1 MHLMTT
7 WRRRLSFCGLL
18 ALAAAAAP
26 QAQDLTAETEAW
38 RAEREARLAADDGWL
53 TVAGLFF
60 LTEGDNTFG
69 ASPLND
75 IVLRTGPDSAGVFT
89 LRRGEITVRATAGE
103 TLTIDGR
110 DTATA
115 RLWPYEGRVAPHDRD
130 RAALALRP
138 LQRRPAGHPHA
149 RPRQRDSPRL
159 HRFALVPGRRGLPGA
174 GAGTSPTPNRGRW
187 SSRTS
192 WGDVETFRTSGS
204 VAFSVG
210 GAEHRMTAF
219 DAGGRLWFIFRDLT
233 SGSETYPA
241 ARFLYADPPE
251 DGWTTVD
258 FNRAYNPPLRLQPLH
273 HLPAAAPREP
283 AAGPRRGGRD
293 GLPHRRRVSLR
304 SGGAGVEVDD
314 AAGPGGFERP
324 A

>member
-1 MHLMTT
+1 VQPTTT

-18 ALAAAAAP
+18 GLAAAVAP

-115 RLWPYEGRVAPHDRD
+115 RLWPYEGGSRPTIAIGPLSLFGHYSGDRLAIRMRDRD
-130 RAALALRP
+130 SEIRRGFTGLRWFP
-138 LQRRPAGHPHA
+138 VAEDFRVRGRYIPHA
-149 RPRQRDSPRL
+149 EPRT
-159 HRFALVPGRRGLPGA
+159 VELP
-174 GAGTSPTPNRGRW
+174 NIL
-187 SSRTS
+187 
-192 WGDVETFRTSGS
+192 GDVETFRTSGS
-204 VAFSVG
+204 VAFAVG

-241 ARFLYADPPE
+241 ARFLYADAPE

-258 FNRAYNPPLRLQPLH
+258 FNRAYNPPCAFNPYTTCPLPPLENRLPVRVEAGEMDYH
-273 HLPAAAPREP
+273 
-283 AAGPRRGGRD
+283 AAG
-293 GLPHRRRVSLR
+293 
-304 SGGAGVEVDD
+304 E
-314 AAGPGGFERP
+314 
-324 A
+324 

>member
-26 QAQDLTAETEAW
+26 QAQDLTAETETW

-115 RLWPYEGRVAPHDRD
+115 RLWPYEGGSRPTIAIGPLSLFGHYSGDRLAIRMRDRD
-130 RAALALRP
+130 SEIRRGFTGLRWFP
-138 LQRRPAGHPHA
+138 VAEDFRVRGRYIPHA
-149 RPRQRDSPRL
+149 EPRT
-159 HRFALVPGRRGLPGA
+159 VELP
-174 GAGTSPTPNRGRW
+174 NIL
-187 SSRTS
+187 
-192 WGDVETFRTSGS
+192 GDVETFRTSGS

-258 FNRAYNPPLRLQPLH
+258 FNRAYNPPCAFNPYTTCPLPPLENRLPV
-273 HLPAAAPREP
+273 RVE
-283 AAGPRRGGRD
+283 AGEMD
-293 GLPHRRRVSLR
+293 YHT
-304 SGGAGVEVDD
+304 AGE
-314 AAGPGGFERP
+314 
-324 A
+324 

>member
-1 MHLMTT
+1 MQPTT
-7 WRRRLSFCGLL
+7 TRRRRLTLCALL
-18 ALAAAAAP
+18 ALATAAAP

-38 RAEREARLAADDGWL
+38 RAERETRLAADDGWL

-75 IVLRTGPDSAGVFT
+75 IVLRSGPDRAGVFT

-115 RLWPYEGRVAPHDRD
+115 SLWPYEGGSRPTITIGPLSLFGHYSGDRLAIRMRDRD
-130 RAALALRP
+130 SEIRRGFSGLRWFP
-138 LQRRPAGHPHA
+138 IAEDFRVRGRYIPHA
-149 RPRQRDSPRL
+149 EPRT
-159 HRFALVPGRRGLPGA
+159 VELP
-174 GAGTSPTPNRGRW
+174 NIL
-187 SSRTS
+187 
-192 WGDVETFRTSGS
+192 GDVETFRTSGS
-204 VAFSVG
+204 VAFSAG

-219 DAGGRLWFIFRDLT
+219 DTGGRLWFIFRDLT

-241 ARFLYADPPE
+241 ARFLYADAPE

-258 FNRAYNPPLRLQPLH
+258 FNRAYNPPCAFNPYTTCPLPPLENRLPVRIE
-273 HLPAAAPREP
+273 AGEMDYP
-283 AAGPRRGGRD
+283 AAG
-293 GLPHRRRVSLR
+293 
-304 SGGAGVEVDD
+304 E
-314 AAGPGGFERP
+314 
-324 A
+324 

>member
-1 MHLMTT
+1 VQPTTT

-18 ALAAAAAP
+18 GLAAAVAP

-115 RLWPYEGRVAPHDRD
+115 RLWPYEGGSRPTIAIGPLSLFGHYSGDRLAIRMRDRD
-130 RAALALRP
+130 SEIRRGFTGLRWFP
-138 LQRRPAGHPHA
+138 VAEDFRVRGRYIPHA
-149 RPRQRDSPRL
+149 EPRT
-159 HRFALVPGRRGLPGA
+159 VELP
-174 GAGTSPTPNRGRW
+174 NIL
-187 SSRTS
+187 
-192 WGDVETFRTSGS
+192 GDVETFRTSGS
-204 VAFSVG
+204 VAFAVG

-241 ARFLYADPPE
+241 ARFLYADVPDE
-251 DGWTTVD
+251 DGYTTVD
-258 FNRAYNPPLRLQPLH
+258 FNRAYNPPCAINLYTTCPL
-273 HLPAAAPREP
+273 PPRENRLP
-283 AAGPRRGGRD
+283 VRIEAGELDYKP
-293 GLPHRRRVSLR
+293 
-304 SGGAGVEVDD
+304 
-314 AAGPGGFERP
+314 
-324 A
+324 